1 MELVLLIV
9 FRNNNLDDYGNLRMI
24 TRTSEWE
31 TVLCSYND
39 YARKA
44 DHGGVQFCRS
54 FMFSMFGVSLFDFK
68 FLKNIYYEKKYFNA
82 INGYNLDD
90 NQRTVECPKGIYNY
104 KRK

>member
-44 DHGGVQFCRS
+44 DHGGGAVLPIIHVLYVWSIF
-54 FMFSMFGVSLFDFK
+54 V
-68 FLKNIYYEKKYFNA
+68 
-82 INGYNLDD
+82 
-90 NQRTVECPKGIYNY
+90 
-104 KRK
+104 